1 MLFWIHNVERIFWIL
16 TRKMPKSKESWDYGS
31 RSGSGTA
38 AMKNKELVTFSLFF
52 SLVFSFAFLHHIEY
66 WYWIEEGSHMKLIK
80 VHYFLVNSL
89 IFSPSFPLLFL
100 ISSPYS
106 LGGATEG
113 RWIIELV
120 KVNCWSKPTF
130 VLDKINAY
138 KFFNLWYNILK
149 FFYCTYKFLVIFILF
164 FYISKF
170 LFFMFDF
177 VSYWFNLVTLIIL
190 VISFKESKGSLDLY
204 KVPELG
210 GQNCLSWEGGFVTNE
225 WLGLLVCY
233 T

>member
-1 MLFWIHNVERIFWIL
+1 MGVGVGVVQQLRKIRSLLLIL
-16 TRKMPKSKESWDYGS
+16 C
-31 RSGSGTA
+31 
-38 AMKNKELVTFSLFF
+38 FF

-66 WYWIEEGSHMKLIK
+66 WYWIEEGSHIKLIK

-89 IFSPSFPLLFL
+89 IFSPSFSLLFL

-138 KFFNLWYNILK
+138 RFFNLWYNILK
-149 FFYCTYKFLVIFILF
+149 FFFCTYKFLVIFILF

-170 LFFMFDF
+170 LFFMSDF

-233 T
+233 S